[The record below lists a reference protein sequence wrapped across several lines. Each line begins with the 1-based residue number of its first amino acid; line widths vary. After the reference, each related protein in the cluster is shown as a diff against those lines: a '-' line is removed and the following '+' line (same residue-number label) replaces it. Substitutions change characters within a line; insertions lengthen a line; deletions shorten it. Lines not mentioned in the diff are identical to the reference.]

1 MKLPLSGKVEIR
13 VELILEDQ
21 KIYTVIGG
29 DKENK
34 LDMTTDAFT
43 LVYRYMQI
51 EAVRLG
57 GDCEVVFP
65 EGRLIFKKG
74 RVRSDG

>member
-1 MKLPLSGKVEIR
+1 VKLPSSGKVEIR

-43 LVYRYMQI
+43 LVFRCMQI
-51 EAVRLG
+51 EADRLG

-65 EGRLIFKKG
+65 EGKLMFKRKKE
-74 RVRSDG
+74 VE

>member
-1 MKLPLSGKVEIR
+1 MKLPSSGKFEIG

-43 LVYRYMQI
+43 LVCRCMQI

-65 EGRLIFKKG
+65 EGRLIYKKDKEG
-74 RVRSDG
+74 AE

>member
-1 MKLPLSGKVEIR
+1 MKLPSSGKVEIG

-21 KIYTVIGG
+21 KIYRVIGG

-43 LVYRYMQI
+43 LV
-51 EAVRLG
+51 
-57 GDCEVVFP
+57 
-65 EGRLIFKKG
+65 
-74 RVRSDG
+74 

>member
-1 MKLPLSGKVEIR
+1 MKLPSSGKVEIR

-21 KIYTVIGG
+21 KIYIVIGG

-43 LVYRYMQI
+43 LVCRCMQI

-65 EGRLIFKKG
+65 EGRLMFKRAKG
-74 RVRSDG
+74 KEVS